1 MCGGIVT
8 AFSLQLPPG
17 PRLRYYLGFNSGRI
31 LGYML
36 IGAIAGALGTI
47 PALISLQLLK
57 SVLYVLANLLLIAM
71 GLYMAG
77 WSGLV
82 GRLEQAGAPVWRR
95 VQPLLRKLLPV
106 KHWRDSV
113 LIGALWGW
121 LPCGLVYTAS
131 LSALASG
138 GVARGALIMLAFGL
152 GTLPNLL
159 IIGFASS
166 QAAQWMR
173 KRLVRQVA
181 GMFLI
186 LFALYR
192 LALWLGINHT
202 LA

>member
-17 PRLRYYLGFNSGRI
+17 PRLPYYLGFNGGRI

-36 IGAIAGALGTI
+36 IGALAGLVGAI
-47 PALISLQLLK
+47 PALISLQSVK
-57 SVLYVLANLLLIAM
+57 SVVYVLANALLIAM

-77 WSGLV
+77 WSSWV
-82 GRLEQAGAPVWRR
+82 ARLEKAGAPVWRR
-95 VQPLLRKLLPV
+95 VQPLLRKLLPIRR
-106 KHWRDSV
+106 WRDSLLV
-113 LIGALWGW
+113 GALWGW

-138 GVARGALIMLAFGL
+138 GSLKGALIMLAFGL

-159 IIGFASS
+159 IMGFATG
-166 QAAQWMR
+166 QLGQFLR
-173 KRLVRQVA
+173 QRIVRQVA
-181 GMFLI
+181 GLFLI

-192 LALWLGINHT
+192 LVLWLSANQT
-202 LA
+202 LT